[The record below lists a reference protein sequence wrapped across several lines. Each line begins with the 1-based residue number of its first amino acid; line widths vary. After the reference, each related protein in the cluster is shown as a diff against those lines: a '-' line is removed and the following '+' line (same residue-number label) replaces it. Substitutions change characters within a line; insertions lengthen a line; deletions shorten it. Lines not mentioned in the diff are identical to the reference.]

1 MKISKKCNA
10 HAINLPLLN
19 YRIHEDNFLKNHTKL
34 YYEEYKDWYEREKNE
49 MIIFL
54 KCITIFLKIN

>member
-1 MKISKKCNA
+1 MLIMAVIK
-10 HAINLPLLN
+10 
-19 YRIHEDNFLKNHTKL
+19 YRIPKKITVNCIMKNIKIGMR
-34 YYEEYKDWYEREKNE
+34 ERKNE

>member
-19 YRIHEDNFLKNHTKL
+19 YIEFMKTIFKKSKL
-34 YYEEYKDWYEREKNE
+34 YYEEYKDWYEREKT
-49 MIIFL
+49 
-54 KCITIFLKIN
+54 K